1 MKSWLIGGASE
12 CDLIVDVDVV
22 SAHHCRL
29 TQASDGF
36 YVEDLG
42 STNGTFVNGE
52 RLAGKVRIS
61 LADSVTLGRDIKMP
75 WPEVALRTIA
85 PDSAAQKI
93 PTAQQVLTIG
103 RAPDCDLVVDS
114 PSVSNLHARL
124 FVRAENT
131 LLEDLSSDNGTY
143 VDGRKITRALLSKSS
158 SVRLG
163 DYDVP
168 PSLINKYLPAGPVD
182 SSSGATE

>member
-1 MKSWLIGGASE
+1 MRSWLIGGASD

-29 TQASDGF
+29 TKKANGF
-36 YVEDLG
+36 YVEDLA
-42 STNGTFVNGE
+42 STNGTFVNGK
-52 RLAGKVRIS
+52 RISGRVRIS
-61 LADSVTLGRDIKMP
+61 LADSVTLGRETKMP
-75 WPEVALRTIA
+75 WPEAALQTVVPNA
-85 PDSAAQKI
+85 VTQAEQK
-93 PTAQQVLTIG
+93 VLTIG

-131 LLEDLSSDNGTY
+131 LLEDLDSDNGTY

-168 PSLINKYLPAGPVD
+168 PILFNKYLPAVPID
-182 SSSGATE
+182 SCSEATE